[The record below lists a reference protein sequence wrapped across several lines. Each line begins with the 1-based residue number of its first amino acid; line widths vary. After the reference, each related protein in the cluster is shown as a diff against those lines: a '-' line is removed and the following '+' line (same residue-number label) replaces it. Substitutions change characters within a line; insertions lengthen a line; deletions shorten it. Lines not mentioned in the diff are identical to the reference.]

1 VNRRSFI
8 EGLGRASLGL
18 AVAPSLTGLGCSGS
32 ATADKGKHWAWVH
45 AGRLSP
51 DEWRTQCARA
61 HTVGV
66 RALLVSGGDTSSLAD
81 AAHEAGLEFHRWMWT
96 LNRSGD
102 SWVKEHHPEWFTVS
116 RDGNSTLDRPPYVGY
131 YQWLCPTR
139 EPVRDYLRNTVDI
152 VAAEAGVDG
161 VHLDYVRH
169 SDVILPVGLW
179 SKYGLVQD
187 QEHPEFDFCY
197 CDVCRDAFRA
207 QTGKDPARLADPTQD
222 EAWRQFR
229 WNSVTGL
236 VRVLAETAQA
246 RRTPISAAV
255 FPTPTLARRLV
266 RQAWDEW
273 PLDAVFPMLYHTFY
287 EEPVSWIA
295 SATRQGVEAL
305 PRRRPLYAGLFL
317 PSLPPEELA
326 AAVYHARDGGAAGVA
341 LFALEG
347 LTDQHLEPLATAF
360 RGWSGA

>member
-1 VNRRSFI
+1 MP
-8 EGLGRASLGL
+8 
-18 AVAPSLTGLGCSGS
+18 AP
-32 ATADKGKHWAWVH
+32 AEEGKHWAWVQ

-51 DEWRTQCARA
+51 DEGRTRFARA
-61 HTVGV
+61 RAAGI
-66 RALLVSGGDTSSLAD
+66 RALLVSGGDTSQLAD

-116 RDGNSTLDRPPYVGY
+116 RDGHSTLERPPYVGY

-139 EPVRDYLRNTVDI
+139 EPVREYLREAVDA
-152 VAAEAGVDG
+152 VAAEPGVDG

-169 SDVILPVGLW
+169 ADVILPVGLW

-187 QEHPEFDFCY
+187 REYPEFDFCY
-197 CDVCRDAFRA
+197 CEACRDAFRA
-207 QTGKDPARLADPTQD
+207 QTGKDPTRLADPPQD

-229 WNSVTGL
+229 WDSVTGL
-236 VRVLAETAQA
+236 VRVLADAAQA
-246 RRTPISAAV
+246 RRTPLSAAV
-255 FPTPTLARRLV
+255 FPTPTLARQLV

-287 EEPVSWIA
+287 EEPVAWIA
-295 SATRQGVEAL
+295 SATREGAVAL
-305 PRRRPLYAGLFL
+305 GGRRPLYAGVFV
-317 PSLPPEELA
+317 PSLSPDDLA
-326 AAVYHARDGGAAGVA
+326 AAVRHARDGGAAGVA

-347 LTDQHLEPLATAF
+347 LTDAHLDPLTTAL